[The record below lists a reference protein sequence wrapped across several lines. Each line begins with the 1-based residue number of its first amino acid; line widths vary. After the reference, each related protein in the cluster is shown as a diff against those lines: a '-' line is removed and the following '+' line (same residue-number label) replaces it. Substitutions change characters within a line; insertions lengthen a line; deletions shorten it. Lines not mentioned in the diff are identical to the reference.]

1 MSTVHNDLSIY
12 QSAALTAPTGE
23 GEHAE
28 EQGSLQGCL
37 AALYC
42 WHLGRTA
49 DLIAPAGEGEPAQ
62 EQGSL
67 QGCLAALYGWHLG
80 RAADRQLSL
89 SPTATVG
96 RISYTFP
103 TDFLHFF
110 LYSFLFIFF
119 IFILIFYT
127 HFLYE
132 IQHMLYSFS
141 KKFSKFNDCTLM
153 ANTRGGF
160 TRQ

>member
-62 EQGSL
+62 EQGTL
-67 QGCLAALYGWHLG
+67 QGCLAALYIYLSIYLSTQSISRCPHLIAPAWDG
-80 RAADRQLSL
+80 ESAQEQ
-89 SPTATVG
+89 
-96 RISYTFP
+96 
-103 TDFLHFF
+103 
-110 LYSFLFIFF
+110 
-119 IFILIFYT
+119 
-127 HFLYE
+127 E
-132 IQHMLYSFS
+132 IEAGH
-141 KKFSKFNDCTLM
+141 
-153 ANTRGGF
+153 
-160 TRQ
+160 